1 MNLNSCDDWG
11 WYVDIEN
18 ADISNQY
25 NYNISNNKNKNIGH
39 YLNKI
44 ETIQEIDIE
53 DLSFYNNEINKK
65 NINIKSYIYK
75 VGSTTI
81 ITGLLTYF
89 ILFII

>member
-1 MNLNSCDDWG
+1 MNSNSCDDWG

-25 NYNISNNKNKNIGH
+25 NYNISKNKNKNIGR

-53 DLSFYNNEINKK
+53 YLSFYNNEFNEK

>member
-25 NYNISNNKNKNIGH
+25 NYNISKNKNNEKNIKNNNH
-39 YLNKI
+39 YSSL
-44 ETIQEIDIE
+44 ETIEYLYKQD
-53 DLSFYNNEINKK
+53 NENTS
-65 NINIKSYIYK
+65 NLIYK

-81 ITGLLTYF
+81 ITALLTYF
-89 ILFII
+89 ILFVV